1 MRGPIDF
8 IVVQFPGNKFKGEIL
23 KELSEAIGT
32 GAVAILD
39 LSLISKD
46 EEGNI
51 MAMEL
56 SDGDSFH
63 EMLPA
68 GPTAVG
74 LITPEDVEEVGELL
88 DNNSSA
94 GLLVIEQLW
103 AKGLKKDIIDA
114 DGKLVADGRIHPD
127 ASDALNSTEV

>member
-8 IVVQFPGNKFKGEIL
+8 IVVQFPGNKFKGDIL
-23 KELSEAIGT
+23 KELNDAIGT
-32 GAVAILD
+32 GAIAVLD

-51 MAMEL
+51 MAMEI

-63 EMLPA
+63 EVLPQGA
-68 GPTAVG
+68 AAVG
-74 LITPEDVEEVGELL
+74 IITPEDVEEVGGLL

-103 AKGLKKDIIDA
+103 AKGLKTAIVNA

-127 ASDALNSTEV
+127 ASDALNQTED